1 MKRLFCLLI
10 VCLLV
15 LVGFSGCEG
24 AGGGTNIPPTSTAT
38 ATPAIAA
45 SPTTAPTATTATAN
59 GTQNPLIEQ
68 IITQY
73 YTAIKAQNYPQA
85 YTYLDANATN
95 ADGQKITLSSF
106 EQMAQSMT
114 SQEGPLVSFDIAVYP
129 PMVIITASRTLL
141 SAYHV
146 HLQVQQEGQT
156 WKIISLDRI

>member
-24 AGGGTNIPPTSTAT
+24 AGGGTNIPPTPTAT
-38 ATPAIAA
+38 TTPTIAA
-45 SPTTAPTATTATAN
+45 SPTTAPTATAN

-106 EQMAQSMT
+106 EQMAQSMD
-114 SQEGPLVSFDIAVYP
+114 SQGGPLVSFDIAVYP

-141 SAYHV
+141 PAYHA

-156 WKIISLDRI
+156 WKITSLDRI